1 MKAAYQLT
9 NKNKPDVWLAC
20 ADEETFTLLS
30 TNAYIVETLGV
41 VGAVLVIKS
50 ADEKDVPKGCG
61 LTVVT
66 KDINLHMMLKDFINI
81 DAEVAKL
88 QKGKALLQKSM
99 DTLQKKM
106 NLPTY
111 TTKVPESIRAADQ
124 EKADGL
130 LMQMK
135 QTDDGILRMLA
146 MKDN

>member
-1 MKAAYQLT
+1 
-9 NKNKPDVWLAC
+9 
-20 ADEETFTLLS
+20 
-30 TNAYIVETLGV
+30 
-41 VGAVLVIKS
+41 
-50 ADEKDVPKGCG
+50 
-61 LTVVT
+61 
-66 KDINLHMMLKDFINI
+66 MLKDFINI